1 MKRAPNRPRSL
12 RLRLE
17 LAVRRLASPCRQVE
31 AGRLRELPVV
41 LTKACALF
49 ISSVTIRFRPL
60 QKTLCSFRVCAAG
73 RWRVG
78 PDYSYA
84 ADRAAAYVNRIWKG
98 AKPSE
103 LPVELVAKFDLTVNA
118 TTADALGIKLSPAFS
133 VMASRINRQEG
144 GQVIRAY
151 VGGA

>member
-1 MKRAPNRPRSL
+1 
-12 RLRLE
+12 
-17 LAVRRLASPCRQVE
+17 
-31 AGRLRELPVV
+31 
-41 LTKACALF
+41 
-49 ISSVTIRFRPL
+49 
-60 QKTLCSFRVCAAG
+60 
-73 RWRVG
+73 
-78 PDYSYA
+78 
-84 ADRAAAYVNRIWKG
+84 VNRIWKG